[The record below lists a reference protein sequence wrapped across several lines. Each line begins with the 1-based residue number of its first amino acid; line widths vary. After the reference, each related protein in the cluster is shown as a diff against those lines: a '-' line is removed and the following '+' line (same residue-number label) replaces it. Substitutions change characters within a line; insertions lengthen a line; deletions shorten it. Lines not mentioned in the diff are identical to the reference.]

1 MIFKKL
7 LVGSAI
13 IGIIL
18 IITICFH
25 SINFDKTIA
34 QIDGKVFLR
43 NEEEIEKQISKL
55 YEEIV
60 KEYDEALKE
69 SNLFNQIKNPN
80 DIEWDTFIRKAISSQ
95 KRIIELEKDI
105 VILKGKL
112 DRSFNNKEEIIELEK
127 KLERLKYIEKLP
139 NINNRI
145 NDKVIFPH

>member
-7 LVGSAI
+7 LVGFVI
-13 IGIIL
+13 IGIIV

-34 QIDGKVFLR
+34 HIHDKVFLH

-69 SNLFNQIKNPN
+69 SNLFNQIKNPT
-80 DIEWDTFIRKAISSQ
+80 DIEWNTFIKRAISSQ

-112 DRSFNNKEEIIELEK
+112 DRSFNNKEEMIELEK

-145 NDKVIFPH
+145 NDIVIFPH